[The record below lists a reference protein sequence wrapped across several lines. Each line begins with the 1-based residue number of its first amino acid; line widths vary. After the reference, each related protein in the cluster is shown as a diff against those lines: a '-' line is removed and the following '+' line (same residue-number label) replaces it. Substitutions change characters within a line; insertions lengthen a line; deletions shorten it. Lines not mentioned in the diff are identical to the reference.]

1 MNLLSWL
8 RAVRERL
15 FGFGLIVAGAVMV
28 VGGYLGVKGTP
39 FVVIQL
45 CYLASGGVIGIFC
58 LGLGAAVVLSADI
71 HDEWRR
77 LDAIEAAIR
86 ETAQQPPP
94 GSPPPAPPAPA
105 APALST
111 TS

>member
-15 FGFGLIVAGAVMV
+15 AGGALIIAGAVMV
-28 VGGYLGVKGTP
+28 VVGYLGVKGTP

-58 LGLGAAVVLSADI
+58 LGLGAAMVLSADI

-86 ETAQQPPP
+86 ETAQQPP
-94 GSPPPAPPAPA
+94 SSTPPPAHP

>member
-15 FGFGLIVAGAVMV
+15 VGGALIIAGAVMV

-58 LGLGAAVVLSADI
+58 LGLGAAMVLSADI

-86 ETAQQPPP
+86 ETAQQPSS
-94 GSPPPAPPAPA
+94 SPSPAHPAPA